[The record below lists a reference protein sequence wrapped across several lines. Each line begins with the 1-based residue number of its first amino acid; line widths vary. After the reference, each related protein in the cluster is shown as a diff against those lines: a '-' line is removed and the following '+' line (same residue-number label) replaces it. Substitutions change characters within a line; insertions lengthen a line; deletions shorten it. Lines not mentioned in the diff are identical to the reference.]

1 MKKLMWYAAGLNKY
15 LSENGFVH
23 FSTKD
28 EVTDDFAEGRA
39 FYFDS
44 EKKEFGLADMIAREE
59 LEAANKL
66 TDQFRKTSKLY
77 H

>member
-39 FYFDS
+39 LYFDL
-44 EKKEFGLADMIAREE
+44 EKKEFGLTDMITREG
-59 LEAANKL
+59 LEAANEL
-66 TDQFRKTSKLY
+66 TDQFRKTGKIDI
-77 H
+77 